1 MSTVDP
7 FGPNGVNLT
16 CPICLEEHLSK
27 KFTAL
32 DCNFGKE
39 RLALIDKI
47 LDEQGHAWKEGRQ
60 LLWIDDWMRIDPKEL
75 RKTSF
80 MTEKYLPLLDP
91 TQDESKRL
99 LTNEGYF
106 NLSGLHGGCKECY
119 DRVIQ
124 TDCKCP
130 TCRAEHVQGCSSKY
144 LDRKLQTST
153 VGLARPAISAPMQ
166 PLNAEVRDF
175 FGDIRR
181 MLGCFGRSVIGG
193 GDVSRS
199 EHLQI
204 GTHYLVRYVSMAIDG
219 LIHNILFHGAVKV
232 ALLAFE
238 RFGFRGLGPWKQ
250 LADAAIE
257 WNMSWA
263 QHIIIWKAFAST
275 FNYSFRQF
283 SVNMSYTGLSHH
295 VARVDLLAVLWLGFK
310 TFYNTDFGWK
320 I

>member
-7 FGPNGVNLT
+7 FGPNGVNFN
-16 CPICLEEHLSK
+16 CSICLDSVSK
-27 KFTAL
+27 KFAAL

-60 LLWIDDWMRIDPKEL
+60 LPWIDDWMRIDPKKL
-75 RKTSF
+75 
-80 MTEKYLPLLDP
+80 EKAYFITAEYLPLLDP
-91 TQDESKRL
+91 QQDESKKL

-106 NLSGLHGGCKECY
+106 NLAGLHGGCKECY
-119 DRVIQ
+119 DSVI
-124 TDCKCP
+124 TRKCECP
-130 TCRAEHVQGCSSKY
+130 ICRAQHVQVYTSKY
-144 LDRKLQTST
+144 FDRKVETNT
-153 VGLARPAISAPMQ
+153 IGLPRPAISASVQ
-166 PLNAEVRDF
+166 PLNTEVKNF
-175 FGDIRR
+175 LGDIRR
-181 MLGCFGRSVIGG
+181 MFGCFGRSVIGG
-193 GDVSRS
+193 GDISRS

-204 GTHYLVRYVSMAIDG
+204 GTHYLVQIVSMAIDG

-232 ALLAFE
+232 ALISFE
-238 RFGFRGLGPWKQ
+238 RFGFRGLGHWKQ
-250 LADAAIE
+250 LADAATQ

-283 SVNMSYTGLSHH
+283 SVNLSYTGLSHH
-295 VARVDLLAVLWLGFK
+295 VARLDLLTVLWLGFK
-310 TFYNTDFGWK
+310 VLYNTDFGWK